1 MKNSLSGVKI
11 IVTGGAGF
19 IGSELTRQLCE
30 IHKAKVI
37 VIDNLVNGV
46 KENLTDLTDKGCDLA
61 IVDIRDTDKVLHLMK
76 GVSIVF
82 HLACLG
88 VRHSIHSPKENHD
101 VNATASLMLLELA
114 LKQGVDRF
122 VYCSSSEVYGT
133 ARTVPMTE
141 LHPTFPM
148 TVYGS
153 AKLAGESYT
162 LSYYRTYGLPTVVVR
177 PFNAYG
183 PRSHHEGD
191 CGEVIPKFMLR
202 CMADRP
208 MVIFGDGSQTRDFTY
223 VSDTAHSL
231 ILAATS
237 NNTVGE
243 TINIGQGCEITINDL
258 AAEVRKTLSKPDATL
273 EYDDQRQGDVLRLF
287 ADTTKARDLLGYTPS
302 ISLSD
307 GLRHLRDWYSSLPE
321 SPEEMLKKEWVRNWH
336 RQDISALN
344 HRPCEQKPTEHTE

>member
-1 MKNSLSGVKI
+1 MKNSLSGVKV

-30 IHKAKVI
+30 KHKAKVI

-46 KENLTDLTDKGCDLA
+46 KENLADLTDKGCELSV
-61 IVDIRDTDKVLHLMK
+61 VDIRDVDKVTHLMK

-88 VRHSIHSPKENHD
+88 VRHSIHSPRENHD
-101 VNATASLMLLELA
+101 VNATASLTLLEIA

-162 LSYYRTYGLPTVVVR
+162 LSYYRTYGLPGVVVR

-202 CMADRP
+202 CMAGRP
-208 MVIFGDGSQTRDFTY
+208 MVIFGDGRQTRDFTY

-237 NNTVGE
+237 NETVGE

-258 AAEVRKTLSKPDATL
+258 AAEVRKTLGKPDAPL
-273 EYDDQRQGDVLRLF
+273 QYDDQRQGDVLRLF
-287 ADTTKARDLLGYTPS
+287 ADTTKARALLGYAPS
-302 ISLSD
+302 VTLGD
-307 GLRHLRDWYSSLPE
+307 GLGRLRDWYASLPQ
-321 SPEEMLKKEWVRNWH
+321 SPEELLKKEWVRNWH
-336 RQDISALN
+336 RQEISAVS
-344 HRPCEQKPTEHTE
+344 HRTSEQRLTELSE